1 MKDRC
6 PVCGKE
12 YAPNTRYGA
21 SGMWSA
27 EGKDIFCLDC
37 QERKFNQ
44 IFADTGDEFLTIYFC
59 CLFFNRPWNAV
70 KAKEA
75 MNVNEPG
82 TEPHWLLYLKKMK
95 EAGLLNSGE
104 TFCDFR
110 DPTTSLDPRLPT
122 VISGS
127 EVYEMKTLLSGRWG
141 AKFTDEGITV
151 PYSENEIRELDRM
164 YEEQAA
170 EYKGVAMT
178 QRLDMAI
185 REICVCRLEWKKC
198 VGAGDANGAKK
209 YSDMIKDAMA
219 REGLR
224 ATDTKPIEN
233 MRVDSLIDRL
243 EKKGAI
249 QNGTIVGKK
258 RLLEILAADHPQ
270 YRTSLDVID
279 QMMMAIINTARRN
292 NGQSDFDE
300 LPYSAQITDD
310 FEELMKSPTEE
321 EKKVMT
327 EIGIERPRRE
337 GEPLRIEEN
346 RDADELHL

>member
-1 MKDRC
+1 MEEKGKC
-6 PVCGKE
+6 PVCGRE
-12 YAPNTRYGA
+12 YTSKTRLGA
-21 SGMWSA
+21 SDMWAA

-44 IFADTGDEFLTIYFC
+44 ILADTGDEFLTIYFC
-59 CLFFNRPWNAV
+59 CLFFNRPWDAIR
-70 KAKEA
+70 AKEV
-75 MNVNEPG
+75 MDSHKLDE
-82 TEPHWLLYLKKMK
+82 EPHWTLYMKKMK
-95 EAGLLNSGE
+95 EAGMLNSGRKYY
-104 TFCDFR
+104 DFR
-110 DPTTSLDPRLPT
+110 DMETSLDPRLPT

-127 EVYEMKTLLSGRWG
+127 EVYEKKTPLSGRWG
-141 AKFTDEGITV
+141 AKFTDEGATV

-170 EYKGVAMT
+170 EYRGVAMT

-224 ATDTKPIEN
+224 ATDVKPIEN
-233 MRVDSLIDRL
+233 MRIDSLIDRL

-258 RLLEILAADHPQ
+258 RLLDILAEDHPR
-270 YRTSLDVID
+270 YRTSLDVVD

-310 FEELMKSPTEE
+310 FEELMKQPTEE
-321 EKKVMT
+321 EKKTIT
-327 EIGIERPRRE
+327 EIGIGRPRRE
-337 GEPLRIEEN
+337 GEPLRVEEN
-346 RDADELHL
+346 KDAD